1 LDGSTG
7 NMSMYFGCATRRNV
21 AAYACYFVLLAVG
34 IAMLLSWFF
43 VSRTCGVE
51 VSSCMQGVSSIQP
64 FRQGMVVNYRNLG
77 ALNVTTVCEG
87 LVDGAAQVAP
97 CEQCVEE
104 AADCYWPTLPMLV
117 VAIVALAM
125 STFPCCFCLCCSRR
139 PEEDRSQF
147 MASSA
152 AKPVTGQHPSAP
164 GGPPAAASYTGN
176 NVYRV

>member
-1 LDGSTG
+1 MDGSTG

-87 LVDGAAQVAP
+87 LVDGAAQVRIYGLTETTSRN
-97 CEQCVEE
+97 CTGFLIDVVLVCF
-104 AADCYWPTLPMLV
+104 ADV
-117 VAIVALAM
+117 II
-125 STFPCCFCLCCSRR
+125 
-139 PEEDRSQF
+139 
-147 MASSA
+147 
-152 AKPVTGQHPSAP
+152 
-164 GGPPAAASYTGN
+164 
-176 NVYRV
+176 